1 MGNDMFDISDDAWG
15 EPLEAVKEFTDRE
28 NPQEAFERKFR
39 VFRDNWRR
47 TYYVL
52 AYYGIGGVGK
62 TSFVNKLCRV
72 IRRVEGNELRLLDK
86 IDCSYIRYDF
96 DSVKSG
102 TDKLSILLSFRKQ
115 LQEQDKEFKFF
126 RFDSAVLLYGKKT
139 GNDLEKD
146 EMTKTILEGNPWLDT
161 LVSTVGALP
170 VVGWVSNVIQAIDKS
185 SAIVRESVGRQM
197 DETRYRQHLNEI
209 NCLEPSELLGKLH
222 EYFILDMRYNMQQ
235 IAKKP
240 VIVFLDTYEKY
251 IDTLNREVKTITDD
265 FWLRKGSR
273 SVIRSIPGLLW
284 VITGREKLYWEED
297 DDWGEVISERPLD
310 QLSEEE
316 KEEIAKQHLEQHLL
330 GDLSRKDAIGFLKKA
345 GIVDDVL
352 CDLLYRLTSGTPLF
366 LDICVDTYHE
376 LSRRGEVPDI
386 GMFGEDLTG
395 LVSRYLSNMNESNRE
410 MAYFLAGLGS
420 WNDEQVFEL
429 AQKTTVLR
437 WFSRTR
443 YEEFINHSFIIRNL
457 DGSYYMHETVRN
469 AAVKNADRE
478 IFEEISRLKQSMLR
492 EHVETDHSLD
502 SNVVFAEFVDS
513 LTQGRCS
520 YDDFY
525 QSLKT
530 IREKLKALT
539 QAGDQAFLLSVTEKL
554 YRTASRRFPRTG
566 VDYLV
571 RSEYAQAL
579 RIKGD
584 YKEAYRIVSSIPLEK
599 VPDKLEELEWITVKE
614 YVSTVFFYSGMHR
627 QSFELDK
634 SVCEARERIL
644 GPEHPDTLT
653 AQSNLASSYSQ
664 MGDKRKALELRE
676 HVLTYRKRI
685 LGEEHPDT
693 IKSMGILA
701 ISYSNVGRD
710 QEALELRR
718 HVYEVTLRAFGE
730 EHPSSLSAMSSFA
743 DSLEDVGEYEK
754 ALELYRQ
761 SLALKRKLLGE
772 HHPQT
777 FTTMNN
783 MAILYDDIGQPEKA
797 LELKQQVLEGRIEHL
812 GEEHPDTINAMNGLA
827 YSYAGI
833 NNLQKALELTE
844 QVLKLRRKV
853 LGEEHLDTISSMAS
867 LAYYYSKLHRYQET
881 KLLEEKALEVR
892 MRILGAEHKD
902 TISLARNLAITYD
915 TLGEYR
921 KSYPLWEQVVS
932 YRRKTLGDT
941 HRDTLSAMDGL
952 AKSYEKAGE
961 NTKALEVMKKLRE
974 LSSGQS
980 SFRSTSYKNYSKLIK
995 K

>member
-115 LQEQDKEFKFF
+115 LQEQDKDFKFF

-330 GDLSRKDAIGFLKKA
+330 GDLSRKDATGFLKKA
-345 GIVDDVL
+345 GIASDEL
-352 CDLLYRLTSGTPLF
+352 CDQLYRLTSGTPLF
-366 LDICVDTYHE
+366 LDICVDTYQE
-376 LSRRGEVPDI
+376 ICRKGEEPNL
-386 GMFGEDLTG
+386 GMFGDDLTG
-395 LVSRYLSNMNESNRE
+395 LISRYLSNMNESNRE
-410 MAYFLAGLGS
+410 MAYFLASLGS
-420 WNDEQVFEL
+420 WNDEQVHEL
-429 AQKTTVLR
+429 AKKATKLR

-457 DGSYYMHETVRN
+457 DGSYYMHETVRS
-469 AAVKNADRE
+469 AAVKNADAE
-478 IFEEISRLKQSMLR
+478 IYEEACRLKQSMLK

-502 SNVVFAEFVDS
+502 ANVVFAEDVDS

-520 YDDFY
+520 YEEFY

-539 QAGDQAFLLSVTEKL
+539 LAGDMDFLVSITEKL
-554 YRTASRRFPRTG
+554 YRTASRRFPGTG
-566 VDYLV
+566 VDDLA
-571 RSEYAQAL
+571 RSEYAFAL

-584 YKEAYRIVSSIPLEK
+584 YKEAYRIVSSISLDQKPQM
-599 VPDKLEELEWITVKE
+599 LEELDWIRVKE
-614 YVSTVFFYSGMHR
+614 YISTVLFYNGFEQ
-627 QSFELDK
+627 QSFELDQ
-634 SVCEARERIL
+634 SVCQDRERIL

-653 AQSNLASSYSQ
+653 AQINLASTLSHL
-664 MGDKRKALELRE
+664 GNWRKAMELRE
-676 HVLTYRKRI
+676 HVLTYRKKL

-693 IKSMGILA
+693 IRSMGILA
-701 ISYSNVGRD
+701 ISYAKNGRE

-718 HVYEVTLRAFGE
+718 QAYEVASRVYGE
-730 EHPSSLSAMSSFA
+730 ANPLTMSAISSLA
-743 DSLEDVGEYEK
+743 DSYEDIGEYDK
-754 ALELYRQ
+754 ALELYQ
-761 SLALKRKLLGE
+761 HSLDLKRRLLGE
-772 HHPQT
+772 KHPQT
-777 FTTMNN
+777 FNTMNN
-783 MAILYDDIGQPEKA
+783 LAILYDDIGDSEKA
-797 LELKQQVLEGRIEHL
+797 LELKQQVLEGRIEIL
-812 GEEHPDTINAMNGLA
+812 GEEHPDTIGSMNGMA
-827 YSYAGI
+827 YSYSKLG
-833 NNLQKALELTE
+833 NEPKATELTE

-853 LGEEHLDTISSMAS
+853 FGEDHPDTISAMAS
-867 LAYYYSKLHRYQET
+867 LAYYYSRAHRYQESMR
-881 KLLEEKALEVR
+881 LEEQALEAR
-892 MRILGAEHKD
+892 TRILGPDHKN

-915 TLGEYR
+915 TLGEYH
-921 KSYPLWEQVVS
+921 KSFPLWEQVVAF
-932 YRRKTLGDT
+932 RRKTLGDT
-941 HRDTLSAMDGL
+941 HHDTLSAMNGL
-952 AKSYEKAGE
+952 AKSYERAGE
-961 NTKALEVMKKLRE
+961 NKKALEVMRQIRE
-974 LSSGQS
+974 LTSGQS
-980 SFRSTSYKNYSKLIK
+980 SFRSSSYKNYSKLIK